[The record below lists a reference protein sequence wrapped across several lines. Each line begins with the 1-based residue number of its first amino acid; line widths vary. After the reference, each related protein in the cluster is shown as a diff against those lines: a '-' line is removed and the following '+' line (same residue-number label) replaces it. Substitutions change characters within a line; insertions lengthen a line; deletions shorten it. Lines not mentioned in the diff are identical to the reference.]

1 MSLNRIVLY
10 VKDVEKTVAFYGK
23 YFRFTASR
31 QDGDRIVE
39 LVGDQG
45 GASLMIH
52 PQAKAKS
59 PGRRWCVRQCPRSTR
74 KCDIGFQSRLSQA
87 AMMR

>member
-1 MSLNRIVLY
+1 MPAYHGVISHDEDCRDTGGHMPLNRIVLY
-10 VKDVEKTVAFYGK
+10 VKDVEKTVAFYEK

-31 QDGDRIVE
+31 EEGDRIVE

-52 PQAKAKS
+52 PQAKARS
-59 PGRRWCVRQCPRSTR
+59 PGRRW
-74 KCDIGFQSRLSQA
+74 
-87 AMMR
+87 